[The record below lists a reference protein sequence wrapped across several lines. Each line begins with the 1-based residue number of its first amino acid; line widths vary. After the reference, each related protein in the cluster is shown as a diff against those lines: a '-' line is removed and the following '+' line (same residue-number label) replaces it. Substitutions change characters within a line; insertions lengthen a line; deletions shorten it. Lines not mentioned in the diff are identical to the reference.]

1 MPKYYFWLD
10 GKLSTDYGI
19 QLQHPVC
26 FSKPSRRVESVTIP
40 GRNGVLH
47 RSEDS
52 FEPVSAT
59 LDCFVLENDAESRA
73 GGIASWLLGTKGQRR
88 FEIPEDPEVYRL
100 ITITG
105 GYDTDNR
112 LNLLNVFSVPITAR
126 PERFFKSGE
135 RSIQAQNGTELN
147 NPGMPSK
154 PLIEVSGAGSGVVTV
169 GGVSVNILDIPG
181 TLFLD
186 CDIEN
191 AYNSFGDQNGKV
203 STPDGY
209 PVVPPGL
216 SVVTWSGGVTAV
228 KITPRWWSL

>member
-1 MPKYYFWLD
+1 MHKYYFWLD
-10 GKLSTDYGI
+10 GRLSTDYGI
-19 QLQHPVC
+19 HLQHPVC
-26 FSKPSRRVESVTIP
+26 FSKPSRRIETVSIP

-59 LDCFVLENDAESRA
+59 LDCFVLQSDAEQRA
-73 GGIASWLLGTKGQRR
+73 GDLATWFLGTKGQRR

-112 LNLLNVFSVPITAR
+112 LNLLDVFSVPIMAR

-135 RSIQAQNGTELN
+135 REIQVQNGEKLN
-147 NPGMPSK
+147 NPYMPSK
-154 PLIEVSGAGSGVVTV
+154 PLIAVSGSGNGTV
-169 GGVSVNILDIPG
+169 SIGGISVNLLDISD
-181 TLFLD
+181 TLYLD
-186 CDIEN
+186 CEIEN
-191 AYNSFGDQNGKV
+191 AYNVSGDQNERV

-209 PVVPPGL
+209 PVIPSGM
-216 SVVTWSGGVTAV
+216 STVTWSGGVTGL